1 MLFIARASLLEQL
14 PQILLIELYKHYAVL
29 FSIAN
34 IMLYSEKFDILRI
47 YLYEITNHL
56 NEQRP
61 DVGRYSAFIVID
73 LPQCGQVIIP
83 SFGAANNSAGAIL
96 SASANL
102 SSVSNDGFCL
112 PVTIPE
118 SDTRDTP
125 TRSAKSFRVI
135 PLDLQISLIRNC
147 IIIVKQ

>member
-1 MLFIARASLLEQL
+1 
-14 PQILLIELYKHYAVL
+14 
-29 FSIAN
+29 
-34 IMLYSEKFDILRI
+34 MLYSEKFDILRI

>member
-14 PQILLIELYKHYAVL
+14 PQILLIELYNYAVL

-56 NEQRP
+56 NERRP

-73 LPQCGQVIIP
+73 LPQCGHVISP